1 MGSEIKSAV
10 CKDCGRARSREK
22 GLCRPC
28 FRMRYPHFSRPAMPA
43 RLADLRTVYQDKLP
57 VKPTTAQANLQKMF
71 ADSPA
76 KFMEMFDREER
87 DYRDRVDRAWA
98 ESERL
103 NEADRLAKE
112 RASLPAEGGE
122 TLLPEEL
129 IETLIA
135 ELLARMKEKA

>member
-1 MGSEIKSAV
+1 
-10 CKDCGRARSREK
+10 
-22 GLCRPC
+22 
-28 FRMRYPHFSRPAMPA
+28 MPA